1 MLSIKGSL
9 RVGFSVLLIFILA
22 ESLIVSFVANKNREL
37 VSDAIN
43 KNFNSSLLIS
53 RIAIEGNKM
62 RRYEKEFFIYAGNIK
77 KMVKYTG
84 EWEDS
89 YKNLKDMLTAAIENE
104 QDVWSTN
111 DIIELRKWDESLEAY
126 AAGFRQVVT
135 DVRSGKLKGTLAAN
149 AAIKDGKNAFRVLLN
164 GASKRGETKF
174 RSAQNSAFEIEE
186 NNEFLLYVLAVIA
199 ASGVLLAIMLL
210 VRVPGA
216 VIRHTNLL
224 SDAASTIG
232 KGNLSVPVPVESAS
246 AEFRRLAEILEQMRL
261 SQRSLAKRIKNYE
274 AMESM
279 NKNSG

>member
-9 RVGFSVLLIFILA
+9 RVGFSVLLIFILT

-62 RRYEKEFFIYAGNIK
+62 RRYEKEFFIYVGNIK

-89 YKNLKDMLTAAIENE
+89 YKNLKGMLTVAIENE
-104 QDVWSTN
+104 NDVWSTN

-126 AAGFRQVVT
+126 AAGFRQVVA
-135 DVRSGKLKGTLAAN
+135 DVRSGKLNDTLAAN

-164 GASKRGETKF
+164 GASKRGATKF
-174 RSAQNSAFEIEE
+174 RSAQNSAFEIEK
-186 NNEFLLYVLAVIA
+186 NNEFLLYVLATIT

-279 NKNSG
+279 SKNSR